1 MGKNVTLYLNTLQ
14 NEACLSADFWLSLSE
29 KGFPGDTACCVG
41 SGAVLHQLKETVT
54 PETRCVLLMVLTD
67 PAQSGEKLMSL
78 TSALELEIAE
88 YYPQLRVFRSL
99 CVLTGGILRQMPN
112 RPVT

>member
-1 MGKNVTLYLNTLQ
+1 
-14 NEACLSADFWLSLSE
+14 
-29 KGFPGDTACCVG
+29 
-41 SGAVLHQLKETVT
+41 
-54 PETRCVLLMVLTD
+54 
-67 PAQSGEKLMSL
+67 MSL

-99 CVLTGGILRQMPN
+99 CVLTGILRQMPN